1 MLSAE
6 RSVPK
11 RPTLDE
17 LPVFQNYSCHACG
30 QCCRGN
36 LAVLVTPAEADMI
49 VGQGWLDDPDYA
61 GRQLFVER
69 GGNLY
74 FAQNGDE
81 GCVFLDPAGGCRI
94 HARFGLEGKPLSCRF
109 YPHLFIPAGDG
120 VRVDVRF
127 DCVSVAGNKG
137 VPLSDQRAYLEA
149 VLPEVVPEI
158 DLEPVPLRPGVD
170 WGQSQLDRV
179 SEALD
184 TLMTSDEL
192 DITRRV
198 IAAVNLAAV
207 LDNPAMAAVDDDQLD
222 LLLAAAI
229 AKLLDTMPNDG
240 LQRLRPPRGVR
251 AMFRQTIG
259 LYGRIDRISR
269 RVPTGERLRQALA
282 LASGRGGVPALR
294 PEWPAVAFE
303 QLEGAWGI
311 PDGDAA
317 ATLVR
322 FYRVKLAAQS
332 FCGAGFF
339 GADYLPGVLALWLT
353 YPVILWMARL
363 YAVGDGRQEVTDA
376 DVQLALQVVD
386 HRHGR
391 TPQQALPG
399 EQSRLR
405 ALSDRDLLRALVVWY
420 GT

>member
-1 MLSAE
+1 M
-6 RSVPK
+6 PK

-17 LPVFQNYSCHACG
+17 LPIFQNYSCHACG
-30 QCCRGN
+30 KCCGGN

-49 VGQGWLDDPDYA
+49 VKQGWLDDPDYA

-69 GGNLY
+69 AGNLY
-74 FAQNGDE
+74 FAQNGDQ
-81 GCVFLDPAGGCRI
+81 GCVFLDPKGGCRI
-94 HARFGLEGKPLSCRF
+94 HARFGLAGKPLSCRF

-137 VPLSDQRAYLEA
+137 EPLSAQRAYLES

-158 DLEPVPLRPGVD
+158 DLEPVPLRPGVE
-170 WGQSQLDRV
+170 WSQGQLDRV
-179 SEALD
+179 SEAFD
-184 TLMTSDEL
+184 TLITADEVDL
-192 DITRRV
+192 TRRV
-198 IAAVNLAAV
+198 IGAVNLAV
-207 LDNPAMAAVDDDQLD
+207 MLDTAAMAAVDEDQLD
-222 LLLAAAI
+222 VLLAAAI
-229 AKLLDTMPNDG
+229 AKLLDALPQDP

-251 AMFRQTIG
+251 TMFRQTLG

-282 LASGRGGVPALR
+282 LASGRGLVPKLR
-294 PEWPAVAFE
+294 PEWPDVPFDRI
-303 QLEGAWGI
+303 EGEWGV

-339 GADYLPGVLALWLT
+339 GEDYLPGVLALWLT
-353 YPVILWMARL
+353 YPVTLWMARL
-363 YAVGDGRQEVTDA
+363 YAAGDGRQVVTDA

-399 EQSRLR
+399 ERSRTR
-405 ALSDRDLLRALVVWY
+405 ALCNRDILRALVVWY
-420 GT
+420 GS